1 MFSLSY
7 YGLVCLLVLDT
18 GYLFFKKKVRQPYN
32 WALFVG
38 MFIVFFGMEFIAEV

>member
-18 GYLFFKKKVRQPYN
+18 GYLFFKKKLGYN
-32 WALFVG
+32 WALYVA